1 MTQAQIRRCPGTE
14 SRATSTTPIATA
26 IVNDSQCRCAYGEL
40 VCMCAFYADW
50 TCDWDS
56 PQDTPSQLDRR
67 RAAALRM
74 RPLEH
79 SGRRDPISA
88 RLGRWAA

>member
-1 MTQAQIRRCPGTE
+1 MPPKRKGPTLA
-14 SRATSTTPIATA
+14 SRPSPDNPNAT